1 MKKLYIVVI
10 AFIMASTLVL
20 ASCSCKKKDSN
31 LIRVNEVTHSVF
43 YAPLYVA
50 INKGYFA
57 DENLKIDLVN
67 GGGADKSMTA
77 LLSGAADI
85 GLMGPEA
92 AIYNVAEGNPDAPK
106 VFGQLTKRD
115 GSFLIG
121 RTASDNFKWSDLSG
135 KEIIA
140 GRRGGAPAMTLEYAL
155 NLNGLYNG
163 VNVTLNFD
171 VEFNNMGPAFQGGT
185 GDYVTMFEPAAS
197 ELVAAGNAHILASVG
212 LAAGE
217 VPFTAFMAT
226 ESYLTKNKDKATSF
240 LRAIIRGY
248 TYLTTA
254 NMDDVIDA
262 LAPSFTTLTRDGL
275 RASIQS
281 YKDIDAWVSTP
292 VMAESAYNRLITV
305 MSNAG
310 YLANPVAFQD
320 VVDNTIASQLMLE
333 LFG

>member
-20 ASCSCKKKDSN
+20 ASCSCKKKDPN

-43 YAPLYVA
+43 YAPLYIA
-50 INKGYFA
+50 INKGYFT
-57 DENLKIDLVN
+57 DENIKIDLIN

-92 AIYNVAEGNPDAPK
+92 AIYNVAEGNPNAPK

-121 RTASDNFKWSDLSG
+121 RTANSNFKWSDLAG

-140 GRRGGAPAMTLEYAL
+140 GRPGGAPAMTLEYAL
-155 NLNGLYNG
+155 NLNGLYDG

-185 GDYVTMFEPAAS
+185 WDYVTMFEPAAG
-197 ELVAAGNAHILASVG
+197 ELVAAGNAHVLASVG

-226 ESYLTKNKDKATSF
+226 ESYLTKTKIKPQHFYAQLFVD
-240 LRAIIRGY
+240 
-248 TYLTTA
+248 
-254 NMDDVIDA
+254 
-262 LAPSFTTLTRDGL
+262 TL
-275 RASIQS
+275 I
-281 YKDIDAWVSTP
+281 
-292 VMAESAYNRLITV
+292 
-305 MSNAG
+305 
-310 YLANPVAFQD
+310 
-320 VVDNTIASQLMLE
+320 
-333 LFG
+333 